1 MSRLILGG
9 RDIADPPLG
18 WGSPLQ
24 VLGFRGSPGALGP
37 PQTHPGPP
45 KPPQSRCSGSLPGFG
60 VPPWILGPSRYPG
73 SPPLSGAAP
82 GIWDRSRYPVP
93 LPVFWVPPGIWDHSR
108 YPVPLPVFGIVPA
121 IWCPSRYFGS
131 LPVSGVPPVIRCPS
145 RYSGSFPLSGA
156 PPGIRD
162 RSRYPVPFPI
172 FWVPPVIRCR
182 SRYSASF
189 PLSGAPP
196 GTLGPS
202 RYSGSFPLSRAAPGI
217 RDHSRYPV
225 PLPVLW
231 VPPGIRDHSRYPV
244 PLPVFWVPPVIR
256 CPSRPRGL
264 SRLRSRPAA
273 PRGGVSG
280 GFPGAAGGTGAGPG
294 PPLGSSGAP
303 PAGGGGGSAGMAS
316 SGCRRLP
323 GLLRWLPGL
332 FLWLPGL
339 FPWLPGLLL
348 WLPGLF
354 PWLPGLLPWL
364 PGLFPWLP
372 AAAAFNLAGSSP
384 VLKDGERG
392 SLFGAAVALHRQL
405 SPEPAGWLLVGA
417 PQALALPGQ
426 GANRSGALFA
436 CPLSAE
442 PTDCR
447 RLPIDQGGDPQR
459 ESKENQWLGVS
470 VRSQGPGGKVVTC
483 AHRYE
488 VRHRV
493 RTPLETRDV
502 IGRCFVLSQD
512 LQERDELDGGEWR
525 FCRGRPPG
533 HERFGLCQQGLAA
546 AFSPD
551 RRYLLLGAPGT
562 YNWKG
567 LLFVTNVESATP
579 DLRVF
584 RTPQPGERVP
594 GAAADVGH
602 NSYLGFSVDSGP
614 GLTRRQQL
622 SFVSGAP
629 RANHTG
635 AVLILRRDGANLLR
649 AEALLPGHQ
658 LSSAFGHALALLDLN
673 SDGWMDLAVGAPHFF
688 ERQEEIG
695 GAVYVYLN
703 PEGRW
708 DSATPVRLN
717 GPRGSAF
724 GTALCSAGDL
734 DRDGFEDLAVGAPFD
749 GAGKVFIYHGSA
761 LGIVTRPAQ
770 VLDGEAV
777 GVSAFGYSL
786 SGGLDV
792 DGNLYPDLLVGS
804 LSDTVVL
811 YRARPVVHLSR
822 DVSLLPPHIDLER
835 SNCRHGRG
843 VCVEVRACFSYTGPG
858 NDSAPLELRYELEAD
873 GERRRRGLV
882 PRGSFVAWGPE
893 TPETPEP
900 RTSELGS
907 RISGILELP
916 RQRERR
922 CVPATFRL
930 HDGIRDKL
938 RPIGL
943 SLDFAI
949 AGGHRAGHRG
959 ARGAAL
965 PPLPP
970 VLSPRQPSSLRAEVH
985 FLRQGCG
992 DDQICQSHLEL
1003 WPRFCA
1009 RLGDSDFV
1017 PLPRDEDGTATFAV
1031 SEQKDVALEVRVT
1044 NEPSDP
1050 AEPQRDGDDAHQ
1062 ALLAATFPP
1071 ELPYAGLRGDGHGDK
1086 VLCLA
1091 NQNGSRVECELG
1103 NPLKRGAQV
1112 GAAPSPTPPDPS
1124 PTLPD
1129 PDPSPG
1135 PPPAL
1140 TCAPPG
1146 AVLPHPQHLGH
1157 LHPHHGA
1164 GGAAGAVHHQRAAGA
1179 GAGGRPCP
1187 RGDRAAPGRDGVS
1200 QRGPLLKTPGSAA
1213 LTVQWPLEL
1222 PNGKWLLY
1230 PLSLELGTPPVPCSP
1245 PANPLRLAL
1254 VRSGGPGGSWGCPGR
1269 SKGVQRDS
1277 EVSKGCPGMFG
1288 WCPGVSCGWPE
1299 VLRGVQRCP
1308 EMSRNVGGVARECP
1322 GVARGVLELSR
1333 GVLGV
1338 ARGTQG
1344 CPGGA
1349 RWCPG
1354 GPCPPPKPPLV
1365 PQEPPGQGD
1374 PPQEPPARPWSVP
1387 AGRRRRNV
1395 TLDCALGT
1403 ARCRPFRCPLP
1414 SLERSE
1420 LRARGRLWNGTFLEE
1435 FLGVQH
1441 LELIVRAEVSV
1452 TSPRGNVLIRDPVA
1466 QMSLS
1471 VHAEPGVAV
1480 PAVPWWVLPL
1490 AALLGLALLGLLVL
1504 ALRKVRQS
1512 PCRDRERACRD
1523 MA

>member
-1 MSRLILGG
+1 
-9 RDIADPPLG
+9 
-18 WGSPLQ
+18 
-24 VLGFRGSPGALGP
+24 
-37 PQTHPGPP
+37 
-45 KPPQSRCSGSLPGFG
+45 
-60 VPPWILGPSRYPG
+60 
-73 SPPLSGAAP
+73 
-82 GIWDRSRYPVP
+82 
-93 LPVFWVPPGIWDHSR
+93 
-108 YPVPLPVFGIVPA
+108 
-121 IWCPSRYFGS
+121 
-131 LPVSGVPPVIRCPS
+131 
-145 RYSGSFPLSGA
+145 
-156 PPGIRD
+156 
-162 RSRYPVPFPI
+162 
-172 FWVPPVIRCR
+172 
-182 SRYSASF
+182 
-189 PLSGAPP
+189 
-196 GTLGPS
+196 
-202 RYSGSFPLSRAAPGI
+202 
-217 RDHSRYPV
+217 
-225 PLPVLW
+225 
-231 VPPGIRDHSRYPV
+231 
-244 PLPVFWVPPVIR
+244 
-256 CPSRPRGL
+256 
-264 SRLRSRPAA
+264 
-273 PRGGVSG
+273 
-280 GFPGAAGGTGAGPG
+280 
-294 PPLGSSGAP
+294 
-303 PAGGGGGSAGMAS
+303 MAS

-323 GLLRWLPGL
+323 GLLLWLPGL
-332 FLWLPGL
+332 FL
-339 FPWLPGLLL
+339 
-348 WLPGLF
+348 
-354 PWLPGLLPWL
+354 WLPGLLPWL

-372 AAAAFNLAGSSP
+372 GLPPRLPAAAAFNLDGSSP

-567 LLFVTNVESATP
+567 T
-579 DLRVF
+579 LRVERLPRSSLDLLLPDSGPF
-584 RTPQPGERVP
+584 EAGGEKAQDP
-594 GAAADVGH
+594 SLIPLPAH
-602 NSYLGFSVDSGP
+602 SYLGFSVDSGP
-614 GLTRRQQL
+614 GLTQRQQL

-703 PEGRW
+703 PGGRW

-811 YRARPVVHLSR
+811 YRARPVVHVSR

-858 NDSAPLELRYELEAD
+858 SDSAPLELRYELEAD

-882 PRGSFVAWGPE
+882 PRGSFVAWGPETPE

-949 AGGHRAGHRG
+949 AGGHRGGHRG

-1112 GAAPSPTPPDPS
+1112 RFFLILSTSGISIHTTELAVQLELSTTSEQPGLEPVVVRARVVIELPLAVMGVAVPPRLFFGGQVVGES
-1124 PTLPD
+1124 
-1129 PDPSPG
+1129 
-1135 PPPAL
+1135 
-1140 TCAPPG
+1140 
-1146 AVLPHPQHLGH
+1146 AVKRESQVGS
-1157 LHPHHGA
+1157 
-1164 GGAAGAVHHQRAAGA
+1164 AVSFEVT
-1179 GAGGRPCP
+1179 
-1187 RGDRAAPGRDGVS
+1187 VS

-1213 LTVQWPLEL
+1213 LTMQWPLEL

-1254 VRSGGPGGSWGCPGR
+1254 
-1269 SKGVQRDS
+1269 
-1277 EVSKGCPGMFG
+1277 
-1288 WCPGVSCGWPE
+1288 
-1299 VLRGVQRCP
+1299 
-1308 EMSRNVGGVARECP
+1308 
-1322 GVARGVLELSR
+1322 
-1333 GVLGV
+1333 
-1338 ARGTQG
+1338 
-1344 CPGGA
+1344 
-1349 RWCPG
+1349 
-1354 GPCPPPKPPLV
+1354 
-1365 PQEPPGQGD
+1365 EPPGQGD

-1403 ARCRPFRCPLP
+1403 ARCRSFRCPLP

-1504 ALRKVRQS
+1504 ALRKAGFFRRAPPPAVPRFRAVRIPQEQRPQAS
-1512 PCRDRERACRD
+1512 DGRTGTVRRPHWAAGAADRRGA
-1523 MA
+1523 AAGTA

>member
-1 MSRLILGG
+1 
-9 RDIADPPLG
+9 
-18 WGSPLQ
+18 
-24 VLGFRGSPGALGP
+24 
-37 PQTHPGPP
+37 
-45 KPPQSRCSGSLPGFG
+45 
-60 VPPWILGPSRYPG
+60 
-73 SPPLSGAAP
+73 
-82 GIWDRSRYPVP
+82 
-93 LPVFWVPPGIWDHSR
+93 
-108 YPVPLPVFGIVPA
+108 
-121 IWCPSRYFGS
+121 
-131 LPVSGVPPVIRCPS
+131 
-145 RYSGSFPLSGA
+145 
-156 PPGIRD
+156 
-162 RSRYPVPFPI
+162 
-172 FWVPPVIRCR
+172 
-182 SRYSASF
+182 
-189 PLSGAPP
+189 
-196 GTLGPS
+196 
-202 RYSGSFPLSRAAPGI
+202 
-217 RDHSRYPV
+217 
-225 PLPVLW
+225 
-231 VPPGIRDHSRYPV
+231 
-244 PLPVFWVPPVIR
+244 
-256 CPSRPRGL
+256 
-264 SRLRSRPAA
+264 
-273 PRGGVSG
+273 
-280 GFPGAAGGTGAGPG
+280 
-294 PPLGSSGAP
+294 
-303 PAGGGGGSAGMAS
+303 MAS

-1112 GAAPSPTPPDPS
+1112 RFFLILSTSGISIHTTELAVQLELSTTSEQPGLEPVVVRARVVIELPLAVMGVAVPPRVFFGGQVVGES
-1124 PTLPD
+1124 
-1129 PDPSPG
+1129 
-1135 PPPAL
+1135 
-1140 TCAPPG
+1140 
-1146 AVLPHPQHLGH
+1146 AVKRESQVGS
-1157 LHPHHGA
+1157 
-1164 GGAAGAVHHQRAAGA
+1164 AVSFEVT
-1179 GAGGRPCP
+1179 
-1187 RGDRAAPGRDGVS
+1187 VS

-1254 VRSGGPGGSWGCPGR
+1254 
-1269 SKGVQRDS
+1269 
-1277 EVSKGCPGMFG
+1277 
-1288 WCPGVSCGWPE
+1288 
-1299 VLRGVQRCP
+1299 
-1308 EMSRNVGGVARECP
+1308 
-1322 GVARGVLELSR
+1322 
-1333 GVLGV
+1333 
-1338 ARGTQG
+1338 
-1344 CPGGA
+1344 
-1349 RWCPG
+1349 
-1354 GPCPPPKPPLV
+1354 
-1365 PQEPPGQGD
+1365 EPPGQGD

-1504 ALRKVRQS
+1504 ALRKAGFFRRAPPPAVPRFRAVRIPQEQRPQAS
-1512 PCRDRERACRD
+1512 DGRTGTVRRPHWAAGAADRRGA
-1523 MA
+1523 APGTA

>member
-1 MSRLILGG
+1 
-9 RDIADPPLG
+9 
-18 WGSPLQ
+18 
-24 VLGFRGSPGALGP
+24 
-37 PQTHPGPP
+37 
-45 KPPQSRCSGSLPGFG
+45 
-60 VPPWILGPSRYPG
+60 
-73 SPPLSGAAP
+73 
-82 GIWDRSRYPVP
+82 
-93 LPVFWVPPGIWDHSR
+93 
-108 YPVPLPVFGIVPA
+108 
-121 IWCPSRYFGS
+121 
-131 LPVSGVPPVIRCPS
+131 
-145 RYSGSFPLSGA
+145 
-156 PPGIRD
+156 
-162 RSRYPVPFPI
+162 
-172 FWVPPVIRCR
+172 
-182 SRYSASF
+182 
-189 PLSGAPP
+189 
-196 GTLGPS
+196 
-202 RYSGSFPLSRAAPGI
+202 
-217 RDHSRYPV
+217 
-225 PLPVLW
+225 
-231 VPPGIRDHSRYPV
+231 
-244 PLPVFWVPPVIR
+244 
-256 CPSRPRGL
+256 
-264 SRLRSRPAA
+264 
-273 PRGGVSG
+273 
-280 GFPGAAGGTGAGPG
+280 
-294 PPLGSSGAP
+294 
-303 PAGGGGGSAGMAS
+303 MAS

-323 GLLRWLPGL
+323 GLLLWLPGL
-332 FLWLPGL
+332 FL
-339 FPWLPGLLL
+339 
-348 WLPGLF
+348 
-354 PWLPGLLPWL
+354 WLPGLLPWL

-372 AAAAFNLAGSSP
+372 GLPPRLPAAAAFNLDGSSP

-567 LLFVTNVESATP
+567 T
-579 DLRVF
+579 LRVERLPRSSLDLLLPDSGPF
-584 RTPQPGERVP
+584 EAGGEKAQDP
-594 GAAADVGH
+594 SLIPLPAH
-602 NSYLGFSVDSGP
+602 SYLGFSVDSGP
-614 GLTRRQQL
+614 GLTQRQQL

-703 PEGRW
+703 PGGRW

-811 YRARPVVHLSR
+811 YRARPVVHVSR

-858 NDSAPLELRYELEAD
+858 SDSAPLELRYELEAD

-882 PRGSFVAWGPE
+882 PRGSFVAWGPETPE

-949 AGGHRAGHRG
+949 AGGHRGGHRG

-1112 GAAPSPTPPDPS
+1112 RFFLILSTSGISIHT
-1124 PTLPD
+1124 TEL
-1129 PDPSPG
+1129 
-1135 PPPAL
+1135 
-1140 TCAPPG
+1140 
-1146 AVLPHPQHLGH
+1146 AVQ
-1157 LHPHHGA
+1157 
-1164 GGAAGAVHHQRAAGA
+1164 
-1179 GAGGRPCP
+1179 
-1187 RGDRAAPGRDGVS
+1187 
-1200 QRGPLLKTPGSAA
+1200 
-1213 LTVQWPLEL
+1213 
-1222 PNGKWLLY
+1222 
-1230 PLSLELGTPPVPCSP
+1230 
-1245 PANPLRLAL
+1245 
-1254 VRSGGPGGSWGCPGR
+1254 
-1269 SKGVQRDS
+1269 
-1277 EVSKGCPGMFG
+1277 
-1288 WCPGVSCGWPE
+1288 
-1299 VLRGVQRCP
+1299 
-1308 EMSRNVGGVARECP
+1308 
-1322 GVARGVLELSR
+1322 LELSTTSEQPGLEPVVVR
-1333 GVLGV
+1333 ARVVIELPLAVMGV
-1338 ARGTQG
+1338 AVPPRLFF
-1344 CPGGA
+1344 GGQVVGESA
-1349 RWCPG
+1349 VKRESQVG
-1354 GPCPPPKPPLV
+1354 SAV
-1365 PQEPPGQGD
+1365 SFEVTEPPGQGD

-1403 ARCRPFRCPLP
+1403 ARCRSFRCPLP

-1504 ALRKVRQS
+1504 ALRKAGFFRRAPPPAVPRFRAVRIPQEQRPQAS
-1512 PCRDRERACRD
+1512 DGRTGTVRRPHWAAGAADRRGA
-1523 MA
+1523 AAGTA